1 MNPLQLYSFN
11 FNLNHRE
18 IWSPK
23 WQLNQNFSRQGENV
37 SHIGDGISRSFK
49 PCTEYMPSVQYFDL
63 KIQPDMYSF
72 QHDALNLTCAM
83 FVFVISGDKKRVQGP
98 AVY

>member
-1 MNPLQLYSFN
+1 
-11 FNLNHRE
+11 
-18 IWSPK
+18 
-23 WQLNQNFSRQGENV
+23 
-37 SHIGDGISRSFK
+37 
-49 PCTEYMPSVQYFDL
+49 MPSVHYFDL

-83 FVFVISGDKKRVQGP
+83 YVFAISGDKKRVQGS